1 MAAEPSTIVANVKL
15 GVGLT
20 LAALVI
26 LFTIQNVKA
35 VPIDLLFWS
44 FPLSLSLLIFGS
56 LAIGIIA
63 GWIMANWLNYKKT
76 RAKKA

>member
-1 MAAEPSTIVANVKL
+1 MAETSTIVANVKL
-15 GVGLT
+15 GAGLS

-35 VPIDLLFWS
+35 VPVNLLFWS

-56 LAIGIIA
+56 LAAGIVA
-63 GWIMANWLNYKKT
+63 GWVTANWMHYKKT